1 MERRVPVRVLN
12 QQTSAILAEVA
23 HGHAVTITSGGKP
36 VARLV
41 GIVPGPLDDLVGE
54 GIAIGATVGGQIR
67 LPDVTLG
74 SEIDVATALASDREQ
89 ERW

>member
-23 HGHAVTITSGGKP
+23 QGHAVTITSGGKP

-41 GIVPGPLDDLVGE
+41 GIVPGPLDELVGE
-54 GIAIGATVGGQIR
+54 GVATGSTVVGPLS
-67 LPDVTLG
+67 LPDRTPG
-74 SEIDVATALASDREQ
+74 SEIDVAAAMASDREQ